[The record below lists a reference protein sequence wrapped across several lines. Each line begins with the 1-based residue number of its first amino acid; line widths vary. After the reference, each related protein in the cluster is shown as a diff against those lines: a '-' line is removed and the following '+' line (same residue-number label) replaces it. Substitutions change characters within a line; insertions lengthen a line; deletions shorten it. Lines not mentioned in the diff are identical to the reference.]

1 MRVGVVFGGRSGEH
15 EVSLASAAS
24 VIAALERGGHAVVP
38 IGIARD
44 GRFLFGGDPLR
55 ALAAAARTAL
65 SADPTDAVKHALVA
79 VRGEPPPG
87 GETSPSMTAVRGEPP
102 AGGETSPSM
111 TEVRATDDVTPDP
124 ALACVES
131 SSGLPPQIRHAVD
144 VVVVMLHGPYGED
157 GTIQG
162 LLELADVPYT
172 GAGVLA
178 SAVGMDK
185 VTMKTLFRAHGLPI
199 VDFVVVERRQWR
211 ADPGAVATRVADEI
225 GFPCFVKPS
234 NLGSSVGV
242 SKVAMAPALA
252 AALDEAARHDR
263 RIVVERAVKA
273 REIEISVLG
282 NDEPTASEPCEIVYE
297 SEWYDYA
304 TKYADGRARL
314 LIPAPI
320 PAVVK
325 TQVRELALA
334 AFRAIDCAGMA
345 RVDFFLEGDRLFV
358 NEINTI
364 PGFTATSGYARMW
377 EASGLDY
384 VTLVDRLIH
393 LAVERHREKS
403 S

>member
-1 MRVGVVFGGRSGEH
+1 MTRLRVGVMFGGRSGEH

-24 VIAALERGGHAVVP
+24 VIAALERGGHTVVP
-38 IGIARD
+38 IGITRD
-44 GRFLFGGDPLR
+44 GRFITGGDPLR
-55 ALAAAARTAL
+55 ALASEARTAL
-65 SADPTDAVKHALVA
+65 PSADPTGAVKK
-79 VRGEPPPG
+79 
-87 GETSPSMTAVRGEPP
+87 
-102 AGGETSPSM
+102 
-111 TEVRATDDVTPDP
+111 
-124 ALACVES
+124 ALADRARSDDLAADTALAPVDS
-131 SSGLPPQIRHAVD
+131 STGLPPQIRRAVD

-185 VTMKTLFRAHGLPI
+185 VTMKALFRAHGLPI
-199 VDFVVVERRQWR
+199 VDFVTVERRQWR
-211 ADPGAVATRVADEI
+211 GDPAAVSRRVADEV

-234 NLGSSVGV
+234 NLGSSVGI
-242 SKVAMAPALA
+242 SKVVTASALS

-263 RIVVERAVKA
+263 RIVVEHAVKA
-273 REIEISVLG
+273 REVEVSVLG
-282 NDEPTASEPCEIVYE
+282 NDEPVASEPCEIVYE

-304 TKYADGRARL
+304 TKYAEGQARL
-314 LIPAPI
+314 LIPAPV
-320 PAVVK
+320 PAPVRSRI
-325 TQVRELALA
+325 RELAVT

-393 LAVERHREKS
+393 LALERHREKS